1 MRCAANGWD
10 PLSALSAT
18 NEPLQDSRAPVLVA
32 DDDPDIR
39 TMVRMLLELDGHR
52 VLEAKDGSA
61 AWEMILNHNPAVVVA
76 DIQMPGLTGLQLCRK
91 VKDSSLSAIAVI
103 VYTAGMASRE
113 ESMSA
118 GCDGY
123 FLKTDPLPSLRDA
136 VRRFYDLG

>member
-1 MRCAANGWD
+1 M
-10 PLSALSAT
+10 SALGAK
-18 NEPLQDSRAPVLVA
+18 EPVEDSRPPVLIA

-52 VLEAKDGSA
+52 VLEAKDGTS
-61 AWEMILNHNPAVVVA
+61 AWEMIHAHSPAVVVA
-76 DIQMPGLTGLQLCRK
+76 DVQMPGLTGLQLCRK
-91 VKDSSLSAIAVI
+91 VKDSPLNSIAVI

-113 ESMSA
+113 ESLLA

-123 FLKTDPLPSLRDA
+123 FLKTDPLPTLRDA

>member
-1 MRCAANGWD
+1 MAIQADQAAAGD
-10 PLSALSAT
+10 FRP
-18 NEPLQDSRAPVLVA
+18 PVLVA

-52 VLEAKDGSA
+52 VLEARDGTS
-61 AWEMILNHNPAVVVA
+61 AWEMIQSHRPSVVVA
-76 DIQMPGLTGLQLCRK
+76 DVQMPGMTGLQLCRK
-91 VKDSSLSAIAVI
+91 VKESDHSSIRII

-113 ESMSA
+113 DSMTA

-123 FLKTDPLPSLRDA
+123 FLKTDPLPNLRDA

>member
-1 MRCAANGWD
+1 MAVQPD
-10 PLSALSAT
+10 EAT
-18 NEPLQDSRAPVLVA
+18 AGDLRPPVLVA

-52 VLEAKDGSA
+52 VLEAKDGTS
-61 AWEMILNHNPAVVVA
+61 AWELIQSHGPSVVVA
-76 DIQMPGLTGLQLCRK
+76 DVQMPGMTVLQLCRLI
-91 VKDSSLSAIAVI
+91 KDSSLSAVRVI

-113 ESMSA
+113 DSMSA

-123 FLKTDPLPSLRDA
+123 FLKTDPLPNLRDA

>member
-1 MRCAANGWD
+1 M
-10 PLSALSAT
+10 SALGAK
-18 NEPLQDSRAPVLVA
+18 EPVEDCRPPVLIA

-52 VLEAKDGSA
+52 VLEAKDGTS
-61 AWEMILNHNPAVVVA
+61 AWEMIQAHSPAVVVA
-76 DIQMPGLTGLQLCRK
+76 DVQMPGLTGLQLCRK
-91 VKDSSLSAIAVI
+91 VKDSPLNSIAVI

-113 ESMSA
+113 DSLLA

-136 VRRFYDLG
+136 VRRFYDLA

>member
-1 MRCAANGWD
+1 VAVQPDEM
-10 PLSALSAT
+10 SAGDFR
-18 NEPLQDSRAPVLVA
+18 PPVLVA

-52 VLEAKDGSA
+52 VLEAKDGTS
-61 AWEMILNHNPAVVVA
+61 AWEMIKSHNPSVVVA
-76 DIQMPGLTGLQLCRK
+76 DVQMPGLTGLQLCRLI
-91 VKDSSLSAIAVI
+91 KDSPHASVRVI

-113 ESMSA
+113 DSMLA

-136 VRRFYDLG
+136 VRHLYELG

>member
-1 MRCAANGWD
+1 MAVEADREAAGD
-10 PLSALSAT
+10 VRP
-18 NEPLQDSRAPVLVA
+18 PVLVA

-52 VLEAKDGSA
+52 VLEARDGTS
-61 AWEMILNHNPAVVVA
+61 AWEMIQNHRPSVVVA
-76 DIQMPGLTGLQLCRK
+76 DVQMPGMTGLQLCRM
-91 VKDSSLSAIAVI
+91 VKDSDQRSIRVI

-113 ESMSA
+113 DSMNA

-123 FLKTDPLPSLRDA
+123 FLKTDPLPNLRDA

>member
-1 MRCAANGWD
+1 MALQADQAAAGD
-10 PLSALSAT
+10 F
-18 NEPLQDSRAPVLVA
+18 RAPVLVA

-52 VLEAKDGSA
+52 VLEAKDGTA
-61 AWEMILNHNPAVVVA
+61 AWEMIQSHGPTVVVA
-76 DIQMPGLTGLQLCRK
+76 DVQMPGMTGLQLCRK
-91 VKDSSLSAIAVI
+91 VKESVHSSVKVI

-113 ESMSA
+113 DSMSA

-136 VRRFYDLG
+136 VRRFYTLD

>member
-1 MRCAANGWD
+1 VALRADQAAAGD
-10 PLSALSAT
+10 FRP
-18 NEPLQDSRAPVLVA
+18 PVLVA

-52 VLEAKDGSA
+52 VLEARDGTA
-61 AWEMILNHNPAVVVA
+61 AWEMIQSHHPSVVVA
-76 DIQMPGLTGLQLCRK
+76 DVQMPGMTGLQLCRK
-91 VKDSSLSAIAVI
+91 VKDSDQAAIRVI

-113 ESMSA
+113 DSMSA

-123 FLKTDPLPSLRDA
+123 FLKTDPLPNLRDA